1 MGKNHRAKR
10 NEMFSEYCLHTECG
24 SYMEELEHYVDKME
38 FQKTEARDIIQKCY
52 DRLKG
57 YPTSDTDLI
66 SLRDQAK
73 AFLEATN
80 DK

>member
-1 MGKNHRAKR
+1 
-10 NEMFSEYCLHTECG
+10 
-24 SYMEELEHYVDKME
+24 MEELEHYVDKME

-57 YPTSDTDLI
+57 YPTSDTDLV